1 MTIGGKVVHLGEV
14 FGYVAFLQKNY
25 GLTAEQL
32 TKLSQLPEEYLLD
45 CLINGRQP
53 DLNWI
58 GGRPYVPPDI
68 YYFKWIEHPRTLSF
82 ASDRVLQSMESLDL
96 NTSRYRIVF
105 AMSPS
110 PVFFRCSTARTLTPR
125 EYYQKILFQ
134 YCKQL
139 QPEEPIADIDN

>member
-1 MTIGGKVVHLGEV
+1 MSANIAMDDL
-14 FGYVAFLQKNY
+14 FQ
-25 GLTAEQL
+25 
-32 TKLSQLPEEYLLD
+32 EYLLD

-82 ASDRVLQSMESLDL
+82 ASDRVLASMESLDL
-96 NTSRYRIVF
+96 NTS
-105 AMSPS
+105 
-110 PVFFRCSTARTLTPR
+110 RCSTARTLTPR

-134 YCKQL
+134 YCKQI
-139 QPEEPIADIDN
+139 QPDDQMADIDQ

>member
-25 GLTAEQL
+25 GLTPEQL
-32 TKLSQLPEEYLLD
+32 NKLAQLPEEYLLD

-68 YYFKWIEHPRTLSF
+68 YYFKMDRTPTNLIVCLGIAMESHEPSSF
-82 ASDRVLQSMESLDL
+82 ASDRVLASMESLDL
-96 NTSRYRIVF
+96 NTS
-105 AMSPS
+105 
-110 PVFFRCSTARTLTPR
+110 RCSTARTLTPR

-134 YCKQL
+134 YCKQI
-139 QPEEPIADIDN
+139 QPDDQMADIDQ